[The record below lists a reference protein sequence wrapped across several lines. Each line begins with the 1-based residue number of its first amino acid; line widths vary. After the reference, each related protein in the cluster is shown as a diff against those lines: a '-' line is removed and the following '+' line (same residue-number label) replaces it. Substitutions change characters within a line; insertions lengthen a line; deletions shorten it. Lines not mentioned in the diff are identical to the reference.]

1 MLSKTLDQLFI
12 DLCSALYTLL
22 YLFNIIIIL
31 EILENLASL
40 NTKLHF
46 LNLVWLLISVWV
58 PFHILQ
64 PGNSGNKLGQNGA
77 YLPYF
82 LFNRVIDHCP
92 VLMFSRVWKPL
103 FHIFCP
109 VFCLL
114 WQEDK
119 IWALLFHHGWK
130 LNLLQSV

>member
-46 LNLVWLLISVWV
+46 LNLV
-58 PFHILQ
+58 
-64 PGNSGNKLGQNGA
+64 
-77 YLPYF
+77 
-82 LFNRVIDHCP
+82 
-92 VLMFSRVWKPL
+92 
-103 FHIFCP
+103 
-109 VFCLL
+109 
-114 WQEDK
+114 
-119 IWALLFHHGWK
+119 
-130 LNLLQSV
+130 